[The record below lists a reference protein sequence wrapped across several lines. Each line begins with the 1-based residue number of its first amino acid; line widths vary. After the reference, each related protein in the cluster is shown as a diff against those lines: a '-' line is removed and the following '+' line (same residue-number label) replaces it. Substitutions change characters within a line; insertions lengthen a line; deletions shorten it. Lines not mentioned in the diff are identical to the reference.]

1 MDCFLRKA
9 ELAQNVLDDT
19 TMISLKLD
27 VSVLCRSP
35 TCELALELRGHVTQ
49 INILIKTGDD
59 RCESTPLSSLHSHG
73 DSSFFLRDGLA
84 DAEVSWKTTVWTYTT
99 FV

>member
-1 MDCFLRKA
+1 MDGLLRKA

-19 TMISLKLD
+19 AMVSLKLD
-27 VSVLCRSP
+27 VAMLRCSS

-84 DAEVSWKTTVWTYTT
+84 DAEVCWETTVWAYTT